1 MVPGRPR
8 GAGPPGRSN
17 RKRLPQGREGRR
29 DQELVLLADR
39 GDAGLRG
46 PLTVLA
52 RVLTDAIALV
62 RVLVDPD
69 VHELVEPADLAGPA
83 SGQRRELLSIRHG
96 LAPCLQHLGEVAGR
110 VRVN

>member
-1 MVPGRPR
+1 MAPGRPR
-8 GAGPPGRSN
+8 GAGPPVRTT
-17 RKRLPQGREGRR
+17 RKRLPKGREGRW
-29 DQELVLLADR
+29 DQELVLLANR
-39 GDAGLRG
+39 ADAGLRR

-52 RVLTDAIALV
+52 RVLTDTIALV

-83 SGQRRELLSIRHG
+83 SGQRRELLPIRHG
-96 LAPCLQHLGEVAGR
+96 LAPRLQHLGEVAGR